1 MDQARFSYLCCNPFD
16 KANHSSKRKNLRS
29 VLPWMCERIH
39 SIEVGAKICDECRK
53 QLGKLPIPDPT
64 TESSECTPVTESSE
78 SVHLEQ
84 SDEESDFCRNLE
96 AKSCQDTSTLESV
109 NQCLEEIGETPV
121 VKKKLQQVHYPK
133 DKLKRITTAMKK
145 VIIQDVESSDSGDD
159 GEIIKQ
165 LKEKFHTTAERSE
178 KVRVLTVLPKSW
190 SMRRIQAEFGASDYM
205 VRRARE
211 LVKQNG
217 ILSSPNLKPGHS
229 IAAETC
235 ESVCRFYESDEV
247 SRIMPGKKDFV
258 SVRLGEKREH
268 FQKRLLLGNLKELY
282 QLFKDKFPTH
292 TIGFSKFAEL
302 RPKHC
307 VLAGA
312 SGTHAVCICTIHQNV
327 KLMMLDAKIADLTAS
342 DDVPLGTYQHC
353 LARMICNPP
362 QPICYLNRCD
372 ACPGINVVKERLTR
386 LMDTNLIDSIVYKQ
400 WVSVDRCTLETIIK
414 SADGF
419 VDSFCEKLE
428 TLLPHSFIAKQ
439 QARFYTQLKEDLQPG
454 EFLITADFSE
464 NYSFVLQDAAQGF
477 HWNNSQAT
485 IHPFVVYYLDMG
497 KLSHLSYIVIS
508 DCLHHDTV
516 AVYLFQKS
524 LLDFLKK
531 KFSIHKVFYYS
542 DGAASQYKNR
552 KNFINLCHH
561 EADFGVPAEWH
572 FSATSH
578 GKGACDGVG
587 GTVKRLAARASLQRP
602 YDQQI
607 MTPRQL
613 FDWSAEN
620 VPATFFQYCS
630 LDDYKREAIFLEERF
645 KQARTIP
652 GTRKLHSF
660 TPVSKTIISTKQYS
674 SSCSS
679 KEERVTIRGD
689 ELTLE
694 EITGFITC
702 IYDDQWWVACV
713 LQTEANDAVKVSF
726 LHPNGPSRSFRYP
739 HRPDILNIPLSDIL
753 TKVDPRT
760 VTGRVYTL
768 TPKESQD
775 ASEKLKIAKK

>member
-1 MDQARFSYLCCNPFD
+1 
-16 KANHSSKRKNLRS
+16 
-29 VLPWMCERIH
+29 MCERIH
-39 SIEVGAKICDECRK
+39 SIEVGAKVCDECRK
-53 QLGKLPIPDPT
+53 QMGKLPIPDPT

-84 SDEESDFCRNLE
+84 SDNERDFCRNLE

-178 KVRVLTVLPKSW
+178 KVQVLTVLPKSW
-190 SMRRIQAEFGASDYM
+190 SMHRIQAEFGASDYM
-205 VRRARE
+205 VRRVRE

-247 SRIMPGKKDFV
+247 SRIMPGKKD
-258 SVRLGEKREH
+258 
-268 FQKRLLLGNLKELY
+268 Y
-282 QLFKDKFPTH
+282 
-292 TIGFSKFAEL
+292 
-302 RPKHC
+302 
-307 VLAGA
+307 
-312 SGTHAVCICTIHQNV
+312 AVCICTIHQNV

-372 ACPGINVVKERLTR
+372 ACPGVNLVKERLTR

-439 QARFYTQLKEDLQPG
+439 QARFYTQLKENLQPG

-464 NYSFVLQDAAQGF
+464 NYSFVLQDTAQGF

-497 KLSHLSYIVIS
+497 KLSHLSYAVIS
-508 DCLHHDTV
+508 DCLHDDTV

-531 KFSIHKVFYYS
+531 KFSIRKVFYYL

-587 GTVKRLAARASLQRP
+587 GTVKRLAARATIRSLLYQRP
-602 YDQQI
+602 SLAQNS
-607 MTPRQL
+607 TPL
-613 FDWSAEN
+613 H
-620 VPATFFQYCS
+620 VV
-630 LDDYKREAIFLEERF
+630 
-645 KQARTIP
+645 
-652 GTRKLHSF
+652 RKKSHN
-660 TPVSKTIISTKQYS
+660 P
-674 SSCSS
+674 
-679 KEERVTIRGD
+679 
-689 ELTLE
+689 
-694 EITGFITC
+694 
-702 IYDDQWWVACV
+702 W
-713 LQTEANDAVKVSF
+713 
-726 LHPNGPSRSFRYP
+726 
-739 HRPDILNIPLSDIL
+739 
-753 TKVDPRT
+753 
-760 VTGRVYTL
+760 
-768 TPKESQD
+768 
-775 ASEKLKIAKK
+775 